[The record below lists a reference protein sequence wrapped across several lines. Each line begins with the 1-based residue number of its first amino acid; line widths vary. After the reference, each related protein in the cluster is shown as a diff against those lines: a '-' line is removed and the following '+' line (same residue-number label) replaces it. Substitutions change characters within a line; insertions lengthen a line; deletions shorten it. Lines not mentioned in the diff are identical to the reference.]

1 MLYVIVQQSVRIP
14 QSLVHR
20 LLIASVIPVVGL
32 FIGSRCVMVRMPRQA
47 HVQGG
52 ELREHVIDEYRRTKG
67 SIVEHIVNG

>member
-1 MLYVIVQQSVRIP
+1 
-14 QSLVHR
+14 
-20 LLIASVIPVVGL
+20 
-32 FIGSRCVMVRMPRQA
+32 MVRMPRQT